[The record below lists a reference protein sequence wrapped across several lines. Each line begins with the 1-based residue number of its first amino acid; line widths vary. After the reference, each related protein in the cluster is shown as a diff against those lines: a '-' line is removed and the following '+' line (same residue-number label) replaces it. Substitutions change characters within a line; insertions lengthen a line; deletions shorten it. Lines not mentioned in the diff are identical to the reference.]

1 MIKAVIFDMYETLI
15 TQYNNPQYFGRHIAM
30 VADIEETVLIL
41 TGNFPVNQ
49 C

>member
-15 TQYNNPQYFGRHIAM
+15 TQYSNPQYFGRHIAKD
-30 VADIEETVLIL
+30 AGIEEAVLIL